1 MGFNEI
7 KQMAEAQQD
16 YMIRIR
22 RHFHS
27 FPEVSNQEFETSN
40 FIAEELDRMG
50 VPYERIDGTDVRAN
64 DCGRICYNE
73 SLRGPV
79 SRPSGIFN

>member
-16 YMIRIR
+16 YMIRMR

-40 FIAEELDRMG
+40 FIAEELDRLG

-64 DCGRICYNE
+64 DCGRICSNE